1 MKQTSFKPQFHFF
14 VKFGSQVPNSY
25 LSVAVNQM
33 VSGRCPKDICH
44 LSIDRPDFDFQNFIG
59 SLGAFQDIIGH

>member
-1 MKQTSFKPQFHFF
+1 MKL
-14 VKFGSQVPNSY
+14 GSQVPNSY

-33 VSGRCPKDICH
+33 VSGRCPKDIFH